1 VKYMTRVREKRNAH
15 VVLMRK
21 SEGKRQLEENLEI
34 HEIIILKYILKKW
47 DEGIWVEFN
56 WIHLIRNREMWRV
69 FVTTKMNCLVPKN
82 ERVFWLSEKSSASQE
97 GIYSLELDVL
107 RVFNVTL
114 LPLKGVFVVDN
125 DQRLTFTF

>member
-1 VKYMTRVREKRNAH
+1 MKYMTRVREKRNAH

-82 ERVFWLSEKSSASQE
+82 ERVF
-97 GIYSLELDVL
+97 
-107 RVFNVTL
+107 
-114 LPLKGVFVVDN
+114 
-125 DQRLTFTF
+125 